1 MARNKAEQEGKQHR
15 AEGKSKSTGKYN
27 KWFPS
32 DSDRRNKTDFDNAYD
47 AEDKR
52 RSQKSKSKK

>member
-1 MARNKAEQEGKQHR
+1 MSLNKAEREGKKHR

-32 DSDRRNKTDFDNAYD
+32 ESDKRNKVDFDNSYD
-47 AEDKR
+47 TEDGR
-52 RSQKSKSKK
+52 RSEKAKKK